1 LRGQIAL
8 KIAKIEQ
15 FRPKVRTRLVKITT
29 DTGIVG
35 WGEAT
40 LEGKPKST
48 WAAVEEMADY
58 LLGED
63 PLRIEHHWQNI
74 YRSAFFRGGN
84 VLMSALAGI
93 DQALWDIAG
102 KHYGVPAHAL
112 MGSNTRDKI
121 GVYAH
126 WGIRDL
132 SEEGLEQSRERL
144 EWLQNA
150 GGYKAFKA
158 GPAGKWRAHESPKRI
173 DEFVKAAYIMR
184 EWVGD
189 DVELFFDFHAK
200 MTPALA
206 IEVCN
211 EIKGMRPGFVEEP
224 IPQENKDSLKVVSQA
239 VPFPIATG
247 ERLLSRWEFREIFEA
262 NAVAIIQP
270 DVAHCGGITELK
282 KIANMAEVYYI
293 HVAPHC
299 AIGPVAFSACMQVD
313 ACIPNFFMQEQVDA
327 GLGNGLLQQDWV
339 VRDGYIDLP
348 TKPGLGI
355 DIDEDAA
362 CRNVD
367 SNAPELGGDEWFH
380 EDGSVAD
387 W

>member
-1 LRGQIAL
+1 M

-40 LEGKPKST
+40 LEGRPKST

-173 DEFVKAAYIMR
+173 DE
-184 EWVGD
+184 
-189 DVELFFDFHAK
+189 L
-200 MTPALA
+200 
-206 IEVCN
+206 
-211 EIKGMRPGFVEEP
+211 
-224 IPQENKDSLKVVSQA
+224 SL
-239 VPFPIATG
+239 
-247 ERLLSRWEFREIFEA
+247 
-262 NAVAIIQP
+262 
-270 DVAHCGGITELK
+270 
-282 KIANMAEVYYI
+282 I
-293 HVAPHC
+293 H
-299 AIGPVAFSACMQVD
+299 I
-313 ACIPNFFMQEQVDA
+313 
-327 GLGNGLLQQDWV
+327 
-339 VRDGYIDLP
+339 
-348 TKPGLGI
+348 
-355 DIDEDAA
+355 
-362 CRNVD
+362 
-367 SNAPELGGDEWFH
+367 
-380 EDGSVAD
+380 
-387 W
+387 